1 MLLNPLWNYQFS
13 VLWLFIVWQNVAKCF
28 KNFVCYMYVTIVTQ
42 GSKKGLYDHPG
53 QVDFLAGQVTLHSHA
68 LHKQGPRCVIY
79 QLNHS
84 KTKLRLARGKK
95 SLRAAGLKG
104 KLEFNFFFPEADNQV
119 VNLNLKKTILSS
131 ACNKLGGNKILQSES
146 VSKMY
151 QCCQKITFII

>member
-1 MLLNPLWNYQFS
+1 
-13 VLWLFIVWQNVAKCF
+13 
-28 KNFVCYMYVTIVTQ
+28 MYVTIVTQ

-68 LHKQGPRCVIY
+68 PNKQGPRCVIY

-119 VNLNLKKTILSS
+119 VNLNFKKKQFCPQLVTSLVVTKFCSLSRYLRCIS
-131 ACNKLGGNKILQSES
+131 AARK
-146 VSKMY
+146 
-151 QCCQKITFII
+151 